1 MNKALDNDDED
12 MLLDNI
18 GESDLEDLMND
29 LSIEEQIE
37 NSDWK
42 YK

>member
-37 NSDWK
+37 NSD
-42 YK
+42 